1 MLKGRALVSEET
13 STTSGVSSGTTR
25 GLLDRL
31 ARLRSV
37 KKDVIDSTIPQS
49 TNHLARKPLTNDS
62 PRYLP
67 RKPLINASS
76 NTTRNDSLKG
86 DSSNTMPASPT
97 FNRRRLLLN
106 NSGKKQ
112 SNPLGVQS
120 PKYFPKQVD
129 VVEEAIREAPV
140 RQPNFTAKE
149 QNNEVLAKER
159 EKIEFLQNY
168 LADVIKSKEE
178 VEAEL
183 QQLRESERQLQSKV
197 DELESELLA
206 VKAQKSL
213 SITTE
218 ESSEIAKLK
227 ETIRL
232 LELERSST
240 QSVCQKAIQ
249 VLDSK
254 ADPSYEALLKEVDK
268 LRSREQHFKEAN
280 EIFQQ
285 KLQVLTEE
293 NRRLRGLRPNQIF

>member
-37 KKDVIDSTIPQS
+37 KKEVIDSTIPQS
-49 TNHLARKPLTNDS
+49 TNHLSRKPQTNDS

-67 RKPLINASS
+67 RKPLINASVKS
-76 NTTRNDSLKG
+76 DSL
-86 DSSNTMPASPT
+86 DNVPSNTMPASPT

-140 RQPNFTAKE
+140 RQPNFTSKE
-149 QNNEVLAKER
+149 QNNEALAKER

-183 QQLRESERQLQSKV
+183 KQLRESERQLQSKV

-254 ADPSYEALLKEVDK
+254 ADPNYEALLKEVDK